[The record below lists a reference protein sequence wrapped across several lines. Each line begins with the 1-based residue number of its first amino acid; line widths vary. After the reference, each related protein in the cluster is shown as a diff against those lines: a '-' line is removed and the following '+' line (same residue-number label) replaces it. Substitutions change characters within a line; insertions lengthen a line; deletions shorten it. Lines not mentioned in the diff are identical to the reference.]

1 MKMYFTFCLFF
12 TKLFSKPDF
21 IVEDLEKTR
30 YYSKKCRNSSTDEQ
44 KKDRGAYV

>member
-1 MKMYFTFCLFF
+1 MKNIFIVCLIF

-21 IVEDLEKTR
+21 IVEDLEETG
-30 YYSKKCRNSSTDEQ
+30 YYSRKCRNYSTDEQ